1 MSAVGSRGKQL
12 KSQRRREREVIGSHS
27 RKGRLHNYQSE
38 VEEPKGCTPDTKQ
51 AGKVAERVYDE
62 KKGLS

>member
-1 MSAVGSRGKQL
+1 M
-12 KSQRRREREVIGSHS
+12 IGSHS
-27 RKGRLHNYQSE
+27 RKGRLHNHQSE

-51 AGKVAERVYDE
+51 AGKVAEGVYDE